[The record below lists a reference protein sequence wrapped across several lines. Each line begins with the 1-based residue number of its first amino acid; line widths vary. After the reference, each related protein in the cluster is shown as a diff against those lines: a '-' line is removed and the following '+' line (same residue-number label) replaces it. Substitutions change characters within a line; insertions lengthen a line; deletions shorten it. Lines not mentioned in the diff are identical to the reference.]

1 MNGITFDSKREAERW
16 QELQLLLRAGA
27 ITDLRRQV
35 KYELSATKKIG
46 GVTVRG
52 CSYIA
57 DFVYRQNGRLV
68 VEDAKGYKTAEYKIK
83 RKWMADKYGVLIK
96 ET

>member
-16 QELQLLLRAGA
+16 QELNILLRAGV

-35 KYELSATKKIG
+35 RYELSTTKKIN

-52 CSYIA
+52 CSYVA
-57 DFVYRQNGRLV
+57 DFVYTQNGHTV
-68 VEDAKGYKTAEYKIK
+68 VEDAKGFKTAEYKVK
-83 RKWMADKYGVLIK
+83 RKWMADKYGILIK